1 MEPLGNVAGTAAA
14 VIGSITTMLA
24 VVLSY
29 LVGQAYNG
37 TLFPLALAFVS
48 LITVSALLTKMSK
61 APGLAG

>member
-1 MEPLGNVAGTAAA
+1 
-14 VIGSITTMLA
+14 VIGSITTLLA

-61 APGLAG
+61 KPGLAG